1 MGMQVGGLN
10 RGTYTELNVVP
21 LIDILLVL
29 LVIFMS
35 APHQQKGLDAMVP
48 QPAIEG
54 PASPETVI
62 VVQVQSNGDL
72 RINQEPVSWDRLADR
87 MERIYKERAHK
98 VAFIRGEAPVEFALV
113 ARAIDLL
120 HGSGISV
127 GLLTPGLEENHRL

>member
-1 MGMQVGGLN
+1 MMGMQLGVAN
-10 RGTYTELNVVP
+10 RGTYTEMNVVP

-35 APHQQKGLDAMVP
+35 APHQQKGLDASVP
-48 QPAIEG
+48 QP
-54 PASPETVI
+54 TVEKSSDPVDII
-62 VVQVQSNGDL
+62 VVQVLSNGDL
-72 RINQEPVSWDRLADR
+72 RINQEPVAWDHLADR
-87 MERIYKERAHK
+87 MEAIYKERARK

-127 GLLTPGLEENHRL
+127 GLLTPGLEQQR

>member
-1 MGMQVGGLN
+1 MGMQLGGAN
-10 RGTYTELNVVP
+10 RGTCTEINVVP

-35 APHQQKGLDAMVP
+35 APHQQKGLDASVP
-48 QPAIEG
+48 QP
-54 PASPETVI
+54 TVERPVDGII
-62 VVQVQSNGDL
+62 VLQVLSNGDL
-72 RINQEPVSWDRLADR
+72 RINQEPVAWDHLADR
-87 MERIYKERAHK
+87 MEAIYKERARK

-127 GLLTPGLEENHRL
+127 GLLTPGLEQQR

>member
-1 MGMQVGGLN
+1 MGMQLGGAN
-10 RGTYTELNVVP
+10 RGTYTEMNVVP

-35 APHQQKGLDAMVP
+35 APHQQKGLDASVP
-48 QPAIEG
+48 QPAVERPVDG
-54 PASPETVI
+54 VI
-62 VVQVQSNGDL
+62 VLQVLSNGDL
-72 RINQEPVSWDRLADR
+72 RINQEPVAWDHLADR
-87 MERIYKERAHK
+87 MQAIYKERARK

-127 GLLTPGLEENHRL
+127 GLLTPGLEQQR

>member
-1 MGMQVGGLN
+1 M
-10 RGTYTELNVVP
+10 NVVL

-35 APHQQKGLDAMVP
+35 APHQQKGLDASVP
-48 QPAIEG
+48 Q
-54 PASPETVI
+54 STVEKSSDPVDII
-62 VVQVQSNGDL
+62 VVQVLSDGDL
-72 RINQEPVSWDRLADR
+72 RINQEPVAWDHLADR
-87 MERIYKERAHK
+87 MEAIYKERARK

-127 GLLTPGLEENHRL
+127 GLLTPGLEQRR

>member
-1 MGMQVGGLN
+1 M
-10 RGTYTELNVVP
+10 NVVP

-35 APHQQKGLDAMVP
+35 APHQQKGLDASVP
-48 QPAIEG
+48 Q
-54 PASPETVI
+54 STVEKSSDPVDII
-62 VVQVQSNGDL
+62 VVQVLSDGDL
-72 RINQEPVSWDRLADR
+72 RINQEPVAWDHLADR
-87 MERIYKERAHK
+87 MEAIYKERARK

-127 GLLTPGLEENHRL
+127 GLLTPGLEQRR

>member
-1 MGMQVGGLN
+1 MGMQLGGAN
-10 RGTYTELNVVP
+10 RGTYAEMNVVP

-35 APHQQKGLDAMVP
+35 APHQQKGLDASVP
-48 QPAIEG
+48 QPTVERPTDRVEG
-54 PASPETVI
+54 II
-62 VVQVQSNGDL
+62 VLQVLSNGDL
-72 RINQEPVSWDRLADR
+72 RINQEPVAWGHLADR
-87 MERIYKERAHK
+87 MQAIYKERARK

-127 GLLTPGLEENHRL
+127 GLLTPGLEQQR

>member
-1 MGMQVGGLN
+1 MGMQLGGAN
-10 RGTYTELNVVP
+10 RGTYTEMNVVP

-48 QPAIEG
+48 QPAIDG
-54 PASPETVI
+54 PNDPVDSII
-62 VVQVQSNGDL
+62 VLQVLSDGGL
-72 RINQEPVSWDRLADR
+72 RINQEPVAWDHLADR
-87 MERIYKERAHK
+87 MAAIYKERARK

-113 ARAIDLL
+113 ARVVDVL

-127 GLLTPGLEENHRL
+127 GLLTPGLAQQR

>member
-1 MGMQVGGLN
+1 MGMQLGGAN
-10 RGTYTELNVVP
+10 RGTYTEMNVVP

-35 APHQQKGLDAMVP
+35 APHQQKGLDASVP
-48 QPAIEG
+48 QP
-54 PASPETVI
+54 TVERPVDGII
-62 VVQVQSNGDL
+62 VLQVLSNGDL
-72 RINQEPVSWDRLADR
+72 RINQEPVAWDRLADR
-87 MERIYKERAHK
+87 MQAIYKERARK

-127 GLLTPGLEENHRL
+127 GLLTPGLEQQR

>member
-1 MGMQVGGLN
+1 M
-10 RGTYTELNVVP
+10 NVVP

-35 APHQQKGLDAMVP
+35 APHQQKGLDASVP
-48 QPAIEG
+48 Q
-54 PASPETVI
+54 STVEKSSDPVDII
-62 VVQVQSNGDL
+62 VVQVLSNGDL
-72 RINQEPVSWDRLADR
+72 RINQEPVAWDHLADR
-87 MERIYKERAHK
+87 MEAIYKERARK

-127 GLLTPGLEENHRL
+127 GLLTPGLEQRR